1 MTAEIG
7 GRHASQSSE
16 TAHAEALPWDDFEA
30 VIRGANEGDDD
41 ALQRLR
47 QLLEWNP
54 DIWKSVADLGHLAKT
69 ALITEMAGDD
79 LLMAESLNLKAA
91 EMKESLISESPSRLE
106 EMAADGVA
114 ISWMRL
120 QQLEHRCAMLE
131 TNSRSWVEFWL
142 KSRDRAQKAHEA
154 AVRHLL
160 SVQTAEKRLR
170 PNGNGRAGRQGET
183 ARREASSV

>member
-1 MTAEIG
+1 MTVATGVGNE
-7 GRHASQSSE
+7 SQGFE
-16 TAHAEALPWDDFEA
+16 AAHAETVSWEEIEA
-30 VIRGANEGDDD
+30 VIKAANDGDDD
-41 ALQRLR
+41 ALKRLM

-54 DIWKSVADLGHLAKT
+54 DLWQSVADLGQT
-69 ALITEMAGDD
+69 ALCALIAEMAGGDQ
-79 LLMAESLNLKAA
+79 LMAESLRLKAA
-91 EMKESLISESPSRLE
+91 EIKESLLSESPSRLE

-131 TNSRSWVEFWL
+131 TNSRDWAEFWL

-170 PNGNGRAGRQGET
+170 RKGNGRTGRQVEPV
-183 ARREASSV
+183 R